1 LVRVHAV
8 SVNRTLG
15 YGVVLPLILGE
26 AFLQARHLDDRTVSE
41 AVVQSRS
48 CLHDGSNDVPK
59 RLLLKDASGDH
70 ALDIIVFSGGLDR
83 ARGTLVASWTLL
95 TWGPIWV
102 LAAAA
107 ACYRGENVESVGS
120 TACDSNRFSW
130 ISRGHFSTWRER
142 ESDCPNRATFDA
154 LRVRIDLDL
163 SKVFPHVPELFLK
176 LVKPHFTIWITRREP
191 Y

>member
-1 LVRVHAV
+1 MRAGVLREFGGPDALRCEEVPTLIPAPGEVLVRVHAV
-8 SVNRTLG
+8 SVNRTLDLKVRQDGGG

-83 ARGTLVASWTLL
+83 ARGTLGAS
-95 TWGPIWV
+95 
-102 LAAAA
+102 
-107 ACYRGENVESVGS
+107 
-120 TACDSNRFSW
+120 
-130 ISRGHFSTWRER
+130 
-142 ESDCPNRATFDA
+142 
-154 LRVRIDLDL
+154 
-163 SKVFPHVPELFLK
+163 
-176 LVKPHFTIWITRREP
+176 
-191 Y
+191 